1 MSNSVSISYL
11 ILSYMI
17 SYESSSTFKSLKQKD
32 NSEVLWEILESGNL
46 FEPIPESVEADKK
59 RPRQGAGWRGQVPPD
74 FLQSQGEGGFGKR
87 GQVRLVA
94 SSKWRRSDCI
104 PSRSFLVPSPVS
116 RESCSCMRLSILC
129 SKSLIMASISVR
141 TDMYLS

>member
-1 MSNSVSISYL
+1 
-11 ILSYMI
+11 MI

-74 FLQSQGEGGFGKR
+74 FLQSQGEGGS
-87 GQVRLVA
+87 VNAV
-94 SSKWRRSDCI
+94 RSD
-104 PSRSFLVPSPVS
+104 
-116 RESCSCMRLSILC
+116 
-129 SKSLIMASISVR
+129 
-141 TDMYLS
+141 

>member
-1 MSNSVSISYL
+1 MSYL

-59 RPRQGAGWRGQVPPD
+59 RPRQEPGGGAKSPPTFCRVRG
-74 FLQSQGEGGFGKR
+74 R
-87 GQVRLVA
+87 GVR
-94 SSKWRRSDCI
+94 
-104 PSRSFLVPSPVS
+104 
-116 RESCSCMRLSILC
+116 
-129 SKSLIMASISVR
+129 
-141 TDMYLS
+141 

>member
-46 FEPIPESVEADKK
+46 FEPIRESVEADKK

-74 FLQSQGEGGFGKR
+74 FLQSQGEGGS
-87 GQVRLVA
+87 VNAV
-94 SSKWRRSDCI
+94 RSD
-104 PSRSFLVPSPVS
+104 
-116 RESCSCMRLSILC
+116 
-129 SKSLIMASISVR
+129 
-141 TDMYLS
+141 